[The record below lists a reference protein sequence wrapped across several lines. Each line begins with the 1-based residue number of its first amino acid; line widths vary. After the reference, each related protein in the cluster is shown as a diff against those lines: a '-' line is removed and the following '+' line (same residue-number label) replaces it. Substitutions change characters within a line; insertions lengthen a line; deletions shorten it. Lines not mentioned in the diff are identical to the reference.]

1 MVFAIIGTVAI
12 ETICIYLATHK
23 NCFLKTIITVSIANL
38 ASFLIPY
45 LFVRLVPKLLY
56 TYEQMKEHT
65 PLFMIGAGYFIVTI
79 LFELP
84 IVFLTMRKQ
93 FNANKQAAL
102 IIIGSNLLTTIMVF
116 FVERF
121 YAPGAW

>member
-1 MVFAIIGTVAI
+1 
-12 ETICIYLATHK
+12 
-23 NCFLKTIITVSIANL
+23 
-38 ASFLIPY
+38 
-45 LFVRLVPKLLY
+45 
-56 TYEQMKEHT
+56 MKEHT